1 MRNTLLIVGCL
12 LIGGLIGAGSWFVHQ
27 PAPTAPTAPISL
39 TNYVQNV
46 PNVQISY
53 YDIYAVESAAIRT
66 ELNKKRPFNDGDA
79 HTNWHYSWRW
89 DGGPNGEC
97 GTKSARVTFSGLVTL
112 PRLANASKVSSAT
125 AADWSR
131 YMSALIRHEAGH
143 LSQAYNAQHSLIEA
157 IRNADCATANSAGEE
172 AVKAMRR
179 QDIEFDRRT
188 NHGMRN
194 GAVFPQPRWAWLF
207 S

>member
-12 LIGGLIGAGSWFVHQ
+12 LIGGLIGVGSWFVPQ
-27 PAPTAPTAPISL
+27 PDPTAPTSL
-39 TNYVQNV
+39 TDYVQNV

-53 YDIYAVESAAIRT
+53 YDIYAVESEAIRT
-66 ELNKKRPFNDGDA
+66 ELNKTRPFNDGDA

-89 DGGPNGEC
+89 DGGSNGEC
-97 GTKSARVTFSGLVTL
+97 GTKFAQVTFSGLVTL
-112 PRLANASKVSSAT
+112 PRLANASKISSAT